1 MLRVLRS
8 PTGRAYRPRI
18 GLVPA
23 TPEPVFNE
31 AAELTQSDLGTIA
44 LEVECHPIFPSGI
57 SRLTLGRSAV
67 GGNEMPVVQRRATDR
82 PHRPGQAAS
91 TSLARYGAPAAVI
104 AAVGVLGLSALLAA
118 ALVTIM
124 ELMYSPDG
132 WSSVLWGGR

>member
-1 MLRVLRS
+1 MLRVLRF
-8 PTGRAYRPRI
+8 PTGRTYRLRLE
-18 GLVPA
+18 LVPA
-23 TPEPVFNE
+23 TPEPVFNGV
-31 AAELTQSDLGTIA
+31 AELTQPDLGTIA
-44 LEVECHPIFPSGI
+44 LEIECDPIFPPGI
-57 SRLTLGRSAV
+57 RLLTLGRSTV

-82 PHRPGQAAS
+82 PHRPRQAAP
-91 TSLARYGAPAAVI
+91 TSVARYGAPRAVI